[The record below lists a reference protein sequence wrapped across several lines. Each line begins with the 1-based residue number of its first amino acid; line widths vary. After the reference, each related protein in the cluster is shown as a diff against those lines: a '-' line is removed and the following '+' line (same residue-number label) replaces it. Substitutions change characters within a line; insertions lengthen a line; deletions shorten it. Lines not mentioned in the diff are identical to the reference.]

1 MSNTLE
7 KIVSEKKEDINEYK
21 NIFYIDD
28 LKKKIISYKN

>member
-21 NIFYIDD
+21 NIFSIDD
-28 LKKKIISYKN
+28 LKKKINS